1 MTINY
6 HNTQIINMLLYFVSC
21 FLVCFQ
27 IRLESGIPLLLREL
41 RGLSQDENIA
51 IAFPDDGAHK
61 RFHLMFE
68 EWPTIICFKIRDGA
82 KRIVKVKEGIS

>member
-1 MTINY
+1 M
-6 HNTQIINMLLYFVSC
+6 
-21 FLVCFQ
+21 
-27 IRLESGIPLLLREL
+27 ESGIPLLLREL

-82 KRIVKVKEGIS
+82 KRIVKVKEGMLCNLRMNDHGLFRQNLCDGFS

>member
-1 MTINY
+1 MDFFY
-6 HNTQIINMLLYFVSC
+6 
-21 FLVCFQ
+21 FQ

-61 RFHLMFE
+61 RFHLIFE

-82 KRIVKVKEGIS
+82 KRIVKVKEGML